1 MATNHLNGTV
11 FADSKPHY
19 AILDGLRGVAA
30 LLVIVYHVF
39 ECFDWSPAPHG
50 YLAVDFFFV
59 LSGFV
64 IGYAYDDRWKRPTT
78 QTPTPNPSQGERSL
92 NTLSAGKTTS
102 EANQTPLPSGGV
114 GGGFWFFRRRL
125 IRLYPMVIAGAV
137 IGAIC
142 FLLQG
147 SVKWDGT
154 HVGIGWVMIAMLLGM
169 FMLPLYPGAA
179 ADVRGNGEMF
189 PLNGPNWSLFFE
201 YIGNILYALLLHRLP
216 TRWLAALAAAMACL
230 LTGIAL
236 HDGYLGVGWS
246 MVDNGFWTGM
256 VRMLFPYTIGMLMA
270 REFRPAKVHNAFWL
284 CGLVIVIA
292 GVLPLALGE
301 LSPVANGLY
310 DAVCV
315 IFVFP
320 LLVWLGASEQNINAA
335 TQRVSTFLGNLSYPL
350 YAVHYPLMYLFYAH
364 IGFQGDLVSISKLA
378 DVWPEAIAL
387 PIACIVLGWLCFR
400 YYDLP
405 LRRWLSEKTSKH
417 TSK

>member
-1 MATNHLNGTV
+1 MATAPSTGIV
-11 FADSKPHY
+11 FADTKPHY
-19 AILDGLRGVAA
+19 VILDGLRGVAA

-64 IGYAYDDRWKRPTT
+64 IGYAYDDRWKK
-78 QTPTPNPSQGERSL
+78 PTPSPSRGEGSL
-92 NTLSAGKTTS
+92 NTFS
-102 EANQTPLPSGGV
+102 
-114 GGGFWFFRRRL
+114 FFLRRL
-125 IRLYPMVIAGAV
+125 IRLHPMVAAGAV
-137 IGAIC
+137 IGVVC

-154 HVGIGWVMIAMLLGM
+154 SVPFHLVMWALLFGM
-169 FMLPLYPGAA
+169 FMVPLWPGAA

-216 TRWLAALAAAMACL
+216 TRWLAALASALACL
-230 LTGIAL
+230 LAAVAL

-246 MVDNGFWTGM
+246 MVDHGFWTGL

-270 REFRPAKVHNAFWL
+270 REFRPLKVRNAFWL
-284 CGLVIVIA
+284 CSVVIVA
-292 GVLPLALGE
+292 VGVLPLLLDE
-301 LSPVANGLY
+301 LSPVTNGLY

-320 LLVWLGASEQNINAA
+320 LLVWAGASEMSVKAT
-335 TQRVSTFLGNLSYPL
+335 TQRVSNFLGNLSYPL
-350 YAVHYPLMYLFYAH
+350 YAIHYPLMYLFYSH
-364 IGFQGDLVSISKLA
+364 IGFQGELVPIAKLA
-378 DVWPEAIAL
+378 DVWAVALAL
-387 PIACIVLGWLCFR
+387 PFACIALGWLCFR

-405 LRRWLSEKTSKH
+405 LRRWLSKKTKRQS
-417 TSK
+417 